1 MARAIKPPHRVEYS
15 VSDQFRILYPDTV
28 FDTEEIMI
36 RFIARKGLLLMA
48 AFAVLP
54 LLAGCGGQSARPRGV
69 TLKGSDTM
77 VILGQKWAEV
87 YMAAHPGATIQVTGG
102 GSGTGIAALI
112 NGTTEIAQSSR
123 SMKDT
128 EKKQVEEKSGRQV
141 EEHTV
146 ALDGVTVYVN
156 HDNPVTTLSVA
167 QLEAIYTG
175 QILNWKDVG
184 GNDAAIVVY
193 GRESSS
199 GTYVFFKEHVL
210 AGKDFAPQVQTL
222 PGTSA
227 VADAVGKD
235 PAGIGYGGYAYGVGI
250 KHVSVN
256 KEEGAPAVE
265 PSEASVRDGSYP
277 LSRPLFWYTLSNPNP
292 AAVEFLNWVKSAEGQ
307 KVVKDVGYFPI
318 N

>member
-1 MARAIKPPHRVEYS
+1 MIRLIARQGVLLLCVVAALTSFHGCGGGGGGNKADGGNRSGGGRARAI
-15 VSDQFRILYPDTV
+15 
-28 FDTEEIMI
+28 
-36 RFIARKGLLLMA
+36 
-48 AFAVLP
+48 
-54 LLAGCGGQSARPRGV
+54 

-87 YMAAHPGATIQVTGG
+87 YMASHPGSVIQVTGG

-123 SMKDT
+123 TMKDT
-128 EKKQVEEKSGRQV
+128 EKGQAEEKSGRKV

-156 HDNPVTTLSVA
+156 NGNTVGTLSTG
-167 QLEAIYTG
+167 QLKGIYTG
-175 QILNWKDVG
+175 QITNWKEVG
-184 GNDAAIVVY
+184 GSDMPIVVY

-210 AGKDFAPQVQTL
+210 GGADFAPQTQTL
-222 PGTSA
+222 PGTAA
-227 VADAVGKD
+227 VADAIGKD
-235 PAGIGYGGYAYGVGI
+235 PKGIGYGGYAYGVGI
-250 KHVSVN
+250 KHVSVS
-256 KEEGAPAVE
+256 KEDGGTAVE
-265 PSEASVRDGSYP
+265 PSEATVRDGSYP
-277 LSRPLFWYTLSNPNP
+277 LSRPLYWYTLSSPNP
-292 AAVEFLNWVKSAEGQ
+292 AAVEFLTWVMSAEGQ

>member
-1 MARAIKPPHRVEYS
+1 
-15 VSDQFRILYPDTV
+15 
-28 FDTEEIMI
+28 MI
-36 RFIARKGLLLMA
+36 RLIARQGALLFCVMA
-48 AFAVLP
+48 ALISFN
-54 LLAGCGGQSARPRGV
+54 GCGGGGGGNQADGNRAGGRAKAV

-87 YMAAHPGATIQVTGG
+87 YMAAHPGRVIQVTGG

-123 SMKDT
+123 SMKET
-128 EKKQVEEKSGRQV
+128 EKSQVEQKSGRQV

-146 ALDGVTVYVN
+146 ARDGVTVYVN
-156 HDNPVTTLSVA
+156 NGNPVSALSTD
-167 QLEAIYTG
+167 QLKGIYTG
-175 QILNWKDVG
+175 QITNWKEVG
-184 GNDAAIVVY
+184 GGDEPIVVY

-210 AGKDFAPQVQTL
+210 AGADFAPQTQTL

-235 PAGIGYGGYAYGVGI
+235 TNGIGYGGYAYGVGI
-250 KHVSVN
+250 KHVSVSPA
-256 KEEGAPAVE
+256 GGGTAVE
-265 PSEASVRDGSYP
+265 PSEATVRDGSYP
-277 LSRPLFWYTLSNPNP
+277 LSRPLFWYTLSNPAP
-292 AAVEFLNWVKSAEGQ
+292 AAAEFLEWVKSAEGQ